1 MSAQHTYGQWGRY
14 LVSLTFTSNYGC
26 DNTISHYVYID
37 ADLEFPN
44 VITPNGDG
52 VNDMFAI
59 KNLNPEL
66 PNILTIY
73 NRWGKKVYEME
84 NYQTYAKDE
93 VIYNK
98 ENGFAGENLSDGVYF
113 YTFHYVGYA
122 HAVDYHSTLTI
133 IR

>member
-1 MSAQHTYGQWGRY
+1 
-14 LVSLTFTSNYGC
+14 
-26 DNTISHYVYID
+26 
-37 ADLEFPN
+37 
-44 VITPNGDG
+44 
-52 VNDMFAI
+52 MFAI

-66 PNILTIY
+66 PNLLTIY

-98 ENGFAGENLSDGVYF
+98 DNGFTGENLSDGVYF
-113 YTFHYVGYA
+113 YVFKYFGLTHT
-122 HAVDYHSTLTI
+122 VDYHSTLTI